1 MDVFRITNDGIGNRE
16 QKNTQELHL
25 RESFGFS
32 NFQIGLYSKDPPGT
46 RVNSQTVLSYELPCP
61 FNKYLYKKPVYLSFE
76 GGNVK
81 TMSQVSNIFNIL
93 HKLFKL
99 SDTDEKTVNYSVME
113 NTEEDEYMDDEY
125 EDEYFDHNYDS
136 DEDID
141 EVEDVV
147 SDDDEEDDS
156 SKLDNDS
163 SIIDDNSS
171 LK

>member
-1 MDVFRITNDGIGNRE
+1 MNVFRITNDGVGKRE
-16 QKNTQELHL
+16 QKNTDELHL

-46 RVNSQTVLSYELPCP
+46 RVNAQTVLSYELPCP
-61 FNKYLYKKPVYLSFE
+61 FNKYLYNEPVYLAFD
-76 GGNVK
+76 GGNVE
-81 TMSQVSNIFNIL
+81 TTLQVSNILNIL

-99 SDTDEKTVNYSVME
+99 SDTDEKTVNYSVVE
-113 NTEEDEYMDDEY
+113 NTEEDVVTDEES
-125 EDEYFDHNYDS
+125 EDEYFDHNYNS
-136 DEDID
+136 EEDIGD
-141 EVEDVV
+141 VEDVV
-147 SDDDEEDDS
+147 TDEEDEDDI